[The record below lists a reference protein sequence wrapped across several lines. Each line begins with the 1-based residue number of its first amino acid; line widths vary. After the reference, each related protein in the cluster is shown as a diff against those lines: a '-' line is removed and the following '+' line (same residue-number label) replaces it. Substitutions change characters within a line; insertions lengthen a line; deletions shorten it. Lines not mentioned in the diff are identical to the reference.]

1 MNIVRKISLI
11 DWSSIGSRK
20 NPNKSDALYLAE
32 IIIELDED
40 DHNYLDYLITDNRVN
55 KVIDCEDRQPI
66 RITGVER
73 SKEDALSWINATM
86 AMIDLCKVRYGPN
99 TFWML
104 RDDPRCAKDAL
115 DRDPDAFVCPDEW
128 NECQPTEYIMEN

>member
-20 NPNKSDALYLAE
+20 NPNVADALYLAE

-40 DHNYLDYLITDNRVN
+40 DHDYLDKKHDHYD
-55 KVIDCEDRQPI
+55 DRQPI

-73 SKEDALSWINATM
+73 NKKDALSWINATL
-86 AMIDLCKVRYGPN
+86 AMISLYADRHGSN

-115 DRDPDAFVCPDEW
+115 DRDPDSFVCPDEW
-128 NECQPTEYIMEN
+128 TECQPTEYIMED